1 MTTDIL
7 VKESM
12 ITEVATASPDQTVM
26 EAADI
31 MRKKDVGSLIICED
45 SKIIGIL
52 TREDIVTKVATKD
65 IKPSDVKLKDIMNF
79 PVVSIGPEEDIA
91 DAARKMT
98 RYGFERLPVIQDEKL
113 VGIISNR
120 EVAKVCPAAI
130 EILRER
136 LLMEP
141 PTQFV
146 ETQAGDC
153 ELCGNYSEDLM
164 SINSRWACPTCRNE
178 AAEL

>member
-7 VKESM
+7 VKDAM
-12 ITEVATASPDQTVM
+12 VTRAVTALPDQTVQ
-26 EAADI
+26 EGADI
-31 MRKKDVGSLIICED
+31 MRKKDVGSLIICDD
-45 SKIIGIL
+45 SKIVGIL
-52 TREDIVTKVATKD
+52 TREDIVNKVATKD
-65 IKPSDVKLKDIMNF
+65 IKASEIKLKDIMNS

-98 RYGFERLPVIQDEKL
+98 RHGYERLPVIEDGKL

-136 LLMEP
+136 LLMEA
-141 PTQFV
+141 PTQF
-146 ETQAGDC
+146 EEITNGDC
-153 ELCGNYSEDLM
+153 DLCGNYSDDLM
-164 SINSRWACPTCRNE
+164 NVNSRWACPTCRNE